1 MQSFE
6 NSLITLKE
14 VENRTREEIKAA
26 ELEKETI
33 ALDAKR
39 KAKAVLD
46 EARREAE
53 DKKQSILEV
62 ERKKVDE
69 EVSLIL
75 SEAKA
80 EAEKIEN
87 MSASD
92 GFIRELANRV
102 LTSKI

>member
-26 ELEKETI
+26 ELEKEAIT
-33 ALDAKR
+33 LDAKR
-39 KAKAVLD
+39 RTKAVLD
-46 EARREAE
+46 GARRQAE
-53 DKKQSILEV
+53 DKKQSILEAK
-62 ERKKVDE
+62 RKKVDE

-80 EAEKIEN
+80 EAEKSEN

>member
-26 ELEKETI
+26 ELEKEAI
-33 ALDAKR
+33 ILNAKR
-39 KAKAVLD
+39 EAKAVLD
-46 EARREAE
+46 EARRQAE
-53 DKKQSILEV
+53 SKKQSILEDK
-62 ERKKVDE
+62 RKEVDE

-80 EAEKIEN
+80 DAEKIKK

-92 GFIRELANRV
+92 SFIKELASRV